1 MGNNKVTS
9 GRKAK
14 KFSQVDSKFKIIIVI
29 GIVALFSVAGIGIF
43 YGYQYLVAQAQAPAT
58 TVSATTI
65 ELECYVSGED
75 VSWVKVNVWFPKDSS
90 IFDDPEDIRT
100 KSMYELEVT
109 ADEAE
114 DVSIDVSEIPY
125 FIVEIDP
132 ADASVYSNTEFVE
145 IGGYNRVLDYKVKD
159 RVTDYNFNVLDGT
172 MGAIDLTYV
181 NGDTGVPLGNRTV
194 TSDNYTLIMDCDHYM
209 TTAAQMHY
217 GDDWE
222 TTTSEFNDLDAS
234 DKLWFYDEK
243 NFACLDVIY
252 DTSVDTDK
260 DFDDPLERLTNA
272 PAIKFTF
279 NTSLSTVDG
288 NAAQVNFTVGNE
300 VPAEIVYSGTF
311 IYLIFYD
318 DISFE
323 YGSVSYLFEM
333 QTAAGVHLSDV
344 DSGWLT
350 VPGDDDNTG
359 AFVKAS
365 DIGV

>member
-14 KFSQVDSKFKIIIVI
+14 KFSQVDSKLKVIIVI
-29 GIVALFSVAGIGIF
+29 GIVAIIGVAGGIGILT
-43 YGYQYLVAQAQAPAT
+43 YQYIVSQAQAPAT
-58 TVSATTI
+58 TVSTTTI

-145 IGGYNRVLDYKVKD
+145 IGGYNRVLDYDVKD
-159 RVTDYNFNVLDGT
+159 RVTDYNFNIVNST
-172 MGAIDLTYV
+172 MGAIDLT
-181 NGDTGVPLGNRTV
+181 TGFTNKS

-217 GDDWE
+217 GDNWE
-222 TTTSEFNDLDAS
+222 TTTTEFNALDAL
-234 DKLWFYDEK
+234 DQLWFYDEK
-243 NFACLDVIY
+243 NFACLDIIY

-279 NTSLSTVDG
+279 NTTLSTVDG
-288 NAAQVNFTVGNE
+288 NTAQVNFTVGNE
-300 VPAEIVYSGTF
+300 VPAEIVYSGTI

-333 QTAAGVHLSDV
+333 QTSTHIELNDV

-350 VPGDDDNTG
+350 VPGDDDHIG

-365 DIGV
+365 DIGT

>member
-14 KFSQVDSKFKIIIVI
+14 KFSQVDSKLKIVIVI
-29 GIVALFSVAGIGIF
+29 GIIAIISAAGIGIF
-43 YGYQYLVAQAQAPAT
+43 YGYQYLVSQAQAPAT
-58 TVSATTI
+58 PVSATTI
-65 ELECYVSGED
+65 ELECLISGED
-75 VSWVKVNVWFPKDSS
+75 VSWVPVNVWFPKDSS

-109 ADEAE
+109 IDEAE
-114 DVSIDVSEIPY
+114 DVSIDVSGIPY

-132 ADASVYSNTEFVE
+132 SDTTVFSNTESVE

-159 RVTDYNFNVLDGT
+159 RVTDYNFNVMNST
-172 MGAIDLTYV
+172 MGTINLATDFT
-181 NGDTGVPLGNRTV
+181 NQS

-209 TTAAQMHY
+209 TTLAQMHY

-222 TTTSEFNDLDAS
+222 TTTAEFNDLDAS
-234 DKLWFYDEK
+234 DKAWYYDEK

-260 DFDDPLERLTNA
+260 DFDDRLERLTNA

-279 NTSLSTVDG
+279 NATLSTVDG
-288 NAAQVNFTVGNE
+288 NTAQVNFTVGNE

-311 IYLIFYD
+311 IYLVFYD

-333 QTAAGVHLSDV
+333 QTSTHIELDDV
-344 DSGWLT
+344 DSGWVT
-350 VPGDDDNTG
+350 VAGDDDTVG
-359 AFVKAS
+359 PFVKAS
-365 DIGV
+365 DIGT

>member
-1 MGNNKVTS
+1 MGNNVTS

-14 KFSQVDSKFKIIIVI
+14 KFSQVDSKLKIVMVI
-29 GIVALFSVAGIGIF
+29 GIVAIISIVGCLGFWGI
-43 YGYQYLVAQAQAPAT
+43 QYLVAQAQAPAT

-65 ELECYVSGED
+65 ELECYISDED

-90 IFDDPEDIRT
+90 TFDDPEDIRT

-114 DVSIDVSEIPY
+114 DVSIDVSGIPY

-132 ADASVYSNTEFVE
+132 ADASVFSNTEYVE

-172 MGAIDLTYV
+172 MGAIDLT
-181 NGDTGVPLGNRTV
+181 TGFTNKC
-194 TSDNYTLIMDCDHYM
+194 TSDNYTLIMDCPHY
-209 TTAAQMHY
+209 TTTLAQMHY

-222 TTTSEFNDLDAS
+222 TSTSEFNDLDAS
-234 DKLWFYDEK
+234 DKSWFYDEK

-279 NTSLSTVDG
+279 NTTLSTVDA
-288 NAAQVNFTVGNE
+288 NTAQVNFTVGNE
-300 VPAEIVYSGTF
+300 VPAEVVYSGTI
-311 IYLIFYD
+311 IYLIFYY

-333 QTAAGVHLSDV
+333 QTSTHIELDDV

-350 VPGDDDNTG
+350 VPGDDDTTG

-365 DIGV
+365 DIGT

>member
-29 GIVALFSVAGIGIF
+29 GIVALFSVAGVGIF
-43 YGYQYLVAQAQAPAT
+43 YGYQYLTAQAQAPAT

-114 DVSIDVSEIPY
+114 DVSVDVSEIPY

-132 ADASVYSNTEFVE
+132 ADASVFSNTEFVE
-145 IGGYNRVLDYKVKD
+145 IGGYNRVLDYDVKD
-159 RVTDYNFNVLDGT
+159 RVTDYNFNVLNGT
-172 MGAIDLTYV
+172 MGAINLATDFTNLS
-181 NGDTGVPLGNRTV
+181 

-279 NTSLSTVDG
+279 NTTLSTVDG
-288 NAAQVNFTVGNE
+288 NTAQVNFTVGNE
-300 VPAEIVYSGTF
+300 VPAEIVYSGTI

-333 QTAAGVHLSDV
+333 QTSTHIELDDV

-350 VPGDDDNTG
+350 VPGDDDTTG